1 MMLHNTTARFVAL
14 HFLLAALSSL
24 LVLAFVY
31 WSTTR
36 VIETEMRQ
44 VVQAE
49 IAGLSE
55 NYTTMGILGL
65 VQAIDRRVRDDDQ
78 RDAVYLLT
86 DAQGRMLAGNIAN
99 WPPNVVPGTGWIAL
113 DLFRADTNN
122 HSELSAAT
130 FLLPGGE
137 RLLVGRDARAR
148 VAFDATLIRAL
159 LTALG
164 LTALLAAMSGWLLSR
179 FVTRRIGEIT
189 DTAAEIVAGGLTRRV
204 PLRGNGD
211 EFDRLGSTLNAML
224 DRIEALVGDMRMVT
238 DSVAHDLRSPL
249 TRLVS
254 HLESATDETQP
265 NDERANLIQR
275 AMAEAEG
282 VLKAFTALLAIARTE
297 AGMGRD
303 QFAPVD
309 LGKLLDAAAE
319 LYGPVADEK
328 NITLRRHGNGSLVN
342 GHQQLLAQAASNL
355 IENAIRHAPNGSEIE
370 LDSGETTPLL
380 AVSDHGPGISA
391 DNRARAVQRFVR
403 LEPSRSGPGTGLGLS
418 LVGAVAR
425 MHGGELELSD
435 NDPGLRAEIR
445 FDRKSG
451 ATTSPAPNAQ
461 T

>member
-1 MMLHNTTARFVAL
+1 MMLRNTTARFVAL

-36 VIETEMRQ
+36 VIEAEVRQ

-65 VQAIDRRVRDDDQ
+65 VQAIDRRVRDIDQ
-78 RDAVYLLT
+78 RDAIYLLT

-113 DLFRADTNN
+113 DLFRADTNK

-137 RLLVGRDARAR
+137 RLLVGRDTQAR

-164 LTALLAAMSGWLLSR
+164 LTALLAGLSGWLLSR
-179 FVTRRIGEIT
+179 FVNRRIGEIT
-189 DTAAEIVAGGLTRRV
+189 DTADEIVGGGLTRRV

-211 EFDRLGSTLNAML
+211 EFDRLGGTLNAML
-224 DRIEALVGDMRMVT
+224 DRIETLVDDMRMVT

-254 HLESATDETQP
+254 HLESATDESQP
-265 NDERANLIQR
+265 SDERTAMIQR
-275 AMAEAEG
+275 ASAEAEG
-282 VLKAFTALLAIARTE
+282 VLRTFTALLSIARTE

-309 LGKLLDAAAE
+309 LGKLLDDAAE
-319 LYGPVADEK
+319 LYGPVAEEK
-328 NITLRRHGNGSLVN
+328 NITLRRHGNSSLVN
-342 GHQQLLAQAASNL
+342 GHQQLLAQATSNL
-355 IENAIRHAPNGSEIE
+355 IENAIRHAPVGSEIA

-380 AVSDHGPGISA
+380 AVSDRGPGISA
-391 DNRARAVQRFVR
+391 DDRARAVQRFVR
-403 LEPSRSGPGTGLGLS
+403 LDASRSGPGTGLGLS

-425 MHGGELELSD
+425 MHGGALHLSD

-445 FDRKSG
+445 F
-451 ATTSPAPNAQ
+451 
-461 T
+461 